1 MSDLAPLLLHFFVI
15 TVSLSFH
22 EFAHAWAAYRFGDDT
37 AARMGRLTLNPLA
50 HMDMLGSLMILAGA
64 PLGWAKPVPVDAS
77 RLRNPR
83 GDGAWISFA
92 GPASNIVLAFVF
104 AALYMGAM
112 LYGAGAGWQSLLETF
127 ILVNFLLA
135 IFNLLPLPP
144 LDGARILPSVLPR
157 RAADRAEALIDRVG
171 VWPLLV
177 LLALEMIPGFTGPLG
192 WWFKLWMPLF
202 RPLLNLL
209 GLWGYW

>member
-64 PLGWAKPVPVDAS
+64 PLGWAKPVPVDIG

-92 GPASNIVLAFVF
+92 GPASNILLAFLF
-104 AALYMGAM
+104 AAVYAVAM
-112 LYGAGAGWQSLLETF
+112 LYDAGSGWQTLLEAF
-127 ILVNFLLA
+127 ILVNFSLA
-135 IFNLLPLPP
+135 VFNLLPLPP
-144 LDGARILPSVLPR
+144 LDGAHILPSVLPR
-157 RAADRAEALIDRVG
+157 RAADRVEAFIARVG
-171 VWPLLV
+171 VWPLI
-177 LLALEMIPGFTGPLG
+177 LLFALEMIPGFTGPLG

-202 RPLLNLL
+202 RPVLNLL